1 MESTMAKDYYKTLG
15 ISSSATPEEIAKAY
29 RKLARKHH
37 PDLNPEDQQAKKRFQ
52 EIQTAYDTLN
62 DPEKR
67 KLYDQFG
74 DGYEQIRQGKP
85 FGGSGESGG
94 AGGFDFGDLF
104 GGGGAAGGG
113 GAVDFADIFR
123 QFGGGG
129 NAASGPGPTRS
140 RKAAP
145 PKGEDVTAELDV
157 PLRLMIEGG
166 DCEFQLQRGDRVE
179 SIQVKIPAG
188 IAPGKKIRLRGQGT
202 PIPRGK
208 PGDLILTINLESHP
222 AIKVVGNNLELKLPI
237 TLHEA
242 IRGTK
247 VDVKTTRGEVTLT
260 LPPLSSSGKRLRIK
274 GQGLK
279 AGTSEAG
286 DMIVEIQIKL
296 PDRVPP
302 ELATAAETLQSEYP
316 ANFRDSIRW

>member
-1 MESTMAKDYYKTLG
+1 
-15 ISSSATPEEIAKAY
+15 
-29 RKLARKHH
+29 
-37 PDLNPEDQQAKKRFQ
+37 
-52 EIQTAYDTLN
+52 
-62 DPEKR
+62 
-67 KLYDQFG
+67 
-74 DGYEQIRQGKP
+74 
-85 FGGSGESGG
+85 
-94 AGGFDFGDLF
+94 
-104 GGGGAAGGG
+104 
-113 GAVDFADIFR
+113 
-123 QFGGGG
+123 
-129 NAASGPGPTRS
+129 
-140 RKAAP
+140 
-145 PKGEDVTAELDV
+145 
-157 PLRLMIEGG
+157 MIEGG

>member
-1 MESTMAKDYYKTLG
+1 MAKDYYKTLG
-15 ISSSATPEEIAKAY
+15 INSSATPEEIAKAY

-52 EIQTAYDTLN
+52 EIQSAYDTLN

-85 FGGSGESGG
+85 FGGNGDSGG

-104 GGGGAAGGG
+104 GGGGAAGGS
-113 GAVDFADIFR
+113 VDFADILR
-123 QFGGGG
+123 QFGGG
-129 NAASGPGPTRS
+129 NSASGPGPTRS
-140 RKAAP
+140 RKSAP
-145 PKGEDVTAELDV
+145 LKGDDVTAELDV
-157 PLRLMIEGG
+157 PLRLLIEGG
-166 DCEFQLQRGDRVE
+166 DCEFQLQRGDRLE

-188 IAPGKKIRLRGQGT
+188 IVPGKKIRLRGQGT

-222 AIKVVGNNLELKLPI
+222 GIKVVGNNLELKLPI

-242 IRGTK
+242 IHGTK
-247 VDVKTTRGEVTLT
+247 VDVKTTRGEVTIT
-260 LPPLSSSGKRLRIK
+260 IPPLSSSGKRLRIK

-279 AGTSEAG
+279 SGTSEAG

-296 PDRVPP
+296 PEQVPP
-302 ELATAAETLQSEYP
+302 ELADAAEALQKAYP